1 MSARKEGNEH
11 WSAAAIGSIGFGT
24 ELLTEKTFFETRFHP
39 KARNNEKRAGK
50 CVKVAFQNGDG
61 HGGENDARVN
71 GMADDPVR
79 PRIDDP
85 VFVFARDKGG
95 PEFPEMESG
104 PLGKRKSYSGQGG
117 HDPSSP
123 LRQNKEMA
131 RRAPRIYSEKE
142 DVTRGDNQ
150 AGR

>member
-95 PEFPEMESG
+95 PEFPEMESS
-104 PLGKRKSYSGQGG
+104 PPGKRKSYSSEGS
-117 HDPSSP
+117 HDPSCP
-123 LRQNKEMA
+123 LRQRKEMA
-131 RRAPRIYSEKE
+131 GRASGIYSEKE
-142 DVTRGDNQ
+142 NETRGGNQ
-150 AGR
+150 AVR